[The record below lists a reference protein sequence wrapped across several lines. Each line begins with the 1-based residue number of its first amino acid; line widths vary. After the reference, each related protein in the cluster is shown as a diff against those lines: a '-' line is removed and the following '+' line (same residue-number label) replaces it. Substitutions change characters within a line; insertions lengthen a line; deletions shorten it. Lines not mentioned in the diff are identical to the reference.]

1 MVDELPDILSLP
13 LPDEARRAI
22 EEILGEPDAKE
33 ELIRLGILKVIKGK
47 GGEIRL
53 GVSLSEGSLD
63 HDLRY
68 WHNIAPPEGIDR
80 SRYFDYDEDIHLQLK
95 KWLRLDEMVQKTI
108 VQVGCKSGQFP
119 EQIIKMTSNLREIVA
134 IEPDDVLRKYAEE
147 KCLQKLDS

>member
-1 MVDELPDILSLP
+1 LPDILSLP

-53 GVSLSEGSLD
+53 GVNLSEGSLD

-147 KCLQKLDS
+147 NCLQKLDS